1 MDSRERHGSAGSSRK
16 KWSMVNE
23 EGKNRILSKILERN
37 LKENII

>member
-1 MDSRERHGSAGSSRK
+1 MDSRERHGSSRK

-37 LKENII
+37 LEENII